1 MYCINVAK
9 NVNRFIENL
18 PNSQIIKNKINE
30 LKYFK
35 SNIRL
40 HLDIKKMKSQ
50 KKNIDLFRLRIG
62 EIRIIFQLF
71 NEEKIIFVKLADYR
85 GRVYS

>member
-1 MYCINVAK
+1 MYCINVTK
-9 NVNRFIENL
+9 NVNKFIETL
-18 PNSQIIKNKINE
+18 PNSQIIKNKISE

-50 KKNIDLFRLRIG
+50 KKILIYLD
-62 EIRIIFQLF
+62 
-71 NEEKIIFVKLADYR
+71 
-85 GRVYS
+85 

>member
-1 MYCINVAK
+1 
-9 NVNRFIENL
+9 
-18 PNSQIIKNKINE
+18 
-30 LKYFK
+30 
-35 SNIRL
+35 
-40 HLDIKKMKSQ
+40 MKSQ